1 MCVTATMS
9 EPLSEADLLARVARL
24 EEMRNALAAEQTE
37 AILAFARA
45 HAVSRTASGTVEPEA
60 LERSIAAQVGL
71 ACRVSPR
78 EGRRR
83 VRVARDLH
91 AGHDR
96 VRALFAAGE
105 LSDYK
110 VATIVA
116 ATAHL
121 DPAER
126 AQVDDE
132 LAQRKVETLGLRRI
146 HDLARSLAAA
156 AAPDAFIRRCRAA
169 RSDRRVSVRPAAD
182 GMADLTAHLPVE
194 QAVACYAALVKAAD
208 ELAVRPEPLT
218 RGRGQ
223 VMADTLVE
231 RVTGQALAGAVNVE
245 VQIVVPVEAL
255 LDPTTQQPAEVP
267 GHGPLPAD
275 LVSDLLTTDAGRKAW
290 RRLITHDGI
299 VIGGD
304 SRQRSFT
311 GFLASLIRTRD
322 GHRCREPFCDAPIR
336 HIDHIRRWAD
346 GGPTTFDNGR
356 GLCAFHNQVREIP
369 GWSVENRN
377 GSVVTT
383 TPTGHSY
390 TSDVGVTT
398 VRPLTSHDRP
408 TAA

>member
-1 MCVTATMS
+1 MTAAMS

-24 EEMRNALAAEQTE
+24 EEMRNALAAEHAE
-37 AILAFARA
+37 AVLAFARA
-45 HAVSRTASGTVEPEA
+45 HAASRTASGTVEPEA

-71 ACRVSPR
+71 ACRVSPHD
-78 EGRRR
+78 GRRR
-83 VRVARDLH
+83 VRIARDLH

-126 AQVDDE
+126 AQVDEE
-132 LAQRKVETLGLRRI
+132 LAERKVETLGVRRI

-156 AAPDAFIRRCRAA
+156 AAPDKFTRRCRAA
-169 RSDRRVSVRPAAD
+169 RSDRRVSIRRAAD

-223 VMADTLVE
+223 VIADTLVE

-267 GHGPLPAD
+267 GHGPLPTD
-275 LVSDLLTTDAGRKAW
+275 LVSDLLTTAAGRKAW
-290 RRLITHDGI
+290 RRLVTRDGI

-311 GFLASLIRTRD
+311 GFLASLLRARD

-346 GGPTTFDNGR
+346 GGSTTFDNGR
-356 GLCAFHNQVREIP
+356 GLCAFHNHVRETP
-369 GWSVENRN
+369 EWSVEARN
-377 GSVVTT
+377 GSIVTT
-383 TPTGHSY
+383 TPTGHFY
-390 TSDVGVTT
+390 TSDIRATT
-398 VRPLTSHDRP
+398 GRPSTPRNQPD
-408 TAA
+408 AA

>member
-1 MCVTATMS
+1 MRI
-9 EPLSEADLLARVARL
+9 AR
-24 EEMRNALAAEQTE
+24 E
-37 AILAFARA
+37 
-45 HAVSRTASGTVEPEA
+45 
-60 LERSIAAQVGL
+60 
-71 ACRVSPR
+71 
-78 EGRRR
+78 
-83 VRVARDLH
+83 LH

-126 AQVDDE
+126 ARVDEE
-132 LAQRKVETLGLRRI
+132 LAERKVETLGVRRI

-156 AAPDAFIRRCRAA
+156 AAPDKFTRRCRTA

-223 VMADTLVE
+223 VMGDTLVE
-231 RVTGQALAGAVNVE
+231 RLTGQALAGAVNVE

-255 LDPTTQQPAEVP
+255 LDPAAQQPLEVP

-275 LVSDLLTTDAGRKAW
+275 LVSELLATGADRKVW
-290 RRLITHDGI
+290 RRLVTRDGI

-304 SRQRSFT
+304 SRQRNFT
-311 GFLASLIRTRD
+311 GSLASLIKTRD

-336 HIDHIRRWAD
+336 HIDHIRRWAE

-356 GLCAFHNQVREIP
+356 GLCEFHNHVRKIP
-369 GWSVENRN
+369 GWSVEVQD
-377 GSVVTT
+377 GSIVTT

-390 TSDVGVTT
+390 ASDI
-398 VRPLTSHDRP
+398 VRLP
-408 TAA
+408 TNAA